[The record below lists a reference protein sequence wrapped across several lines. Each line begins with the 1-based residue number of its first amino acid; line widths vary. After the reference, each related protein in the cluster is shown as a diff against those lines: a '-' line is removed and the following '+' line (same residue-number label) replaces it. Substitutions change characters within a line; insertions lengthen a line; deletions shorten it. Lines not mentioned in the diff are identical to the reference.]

1 MAPPYIMSYAL
12 DDKTVLVTGATG
24 FLGRHLTP
32 SLLGRCQCLLALVRS
47 PEKA

>member
-1 MAPPYIMSYAL
+1 MSYAL
-12 DDKTVLVTGATG
+12 DDKTVLVTGETG

-32 SLLGRCQCLLALVRS
+32 SLLGQCGRLPALVRS